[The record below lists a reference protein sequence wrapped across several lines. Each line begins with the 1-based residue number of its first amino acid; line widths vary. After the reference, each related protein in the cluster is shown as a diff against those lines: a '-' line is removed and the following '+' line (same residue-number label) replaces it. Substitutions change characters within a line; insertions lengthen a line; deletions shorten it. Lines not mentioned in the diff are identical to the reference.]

1 MRAAVGTS
9 GLLQQFDNSRLL
21 TRDQPMSGPCEQGN
35 IESMLVEVDDFR
47 IGVRATQRLPARAEI
62 SLRRSWRISLVSLA
76 SLRRRRSHP
85 ITGTAGCCA
94 RALTGH
100 AGPAKG
106 RRGSAAFPIPDHLLR
121 RGTLPL
127 SANTGNRGSFQR
139 HGDWDS
145 FGVAREHAM
154 KLLYRFTEV
163 LARNPIRAY
172 LPGSISLSIEPPLS
186 AQSLKAPR
194 L

>member
-1 MRAAVGTS
+1 MRASKARTGRSTGHAWQQALAGIRRAVAVDTRGGNRMRES
-9 GLLQQFDNSRLL
+9 CMYGSVRGARGNSRPY
-21 TRDQPMSGPCEQGN
+21 RDGVEITSQVASGP
-35 IESMLVEVDDFR
+35 F
-47 IGVRATQRLPARAEI
+47 AT
-62 SLRRSWRISLVSLA
+62 S
-76 SLRRRRSHP
+76 
-85 ITGTAGCCA
+85 
-94 RALTGH
+94 RALTSQSDFGFGSW
-100 AGPAKG
+100 AAVRPSGAEGPQHCQY
-106 RRGSAAFPIPDHLLR
+106 PTTCLLR
-121 RGTLPL
+121 RGTPRLR
-127 SANTGNRGSFQR
+127 ANTGNRGSFQR